1 MKKSILVLFPVL
13 VLAVLSM
20 AVYPAP
26 PKAKSVKYSKKVDAI
41 IKAKC
46 YGCHNSEGK
55 AKKAMAKLK
64 WDELTGLAQAKQLEK
79 MKNIA
84 GVLEKGNMPPA
95 RMLEKKP
102 EMKLTDKETAIL
114 KKWSAKYSRKLS
126 K

>member
-1 MKKSILVLFPVL
+1 
-13 VLAVLSM
+13 M

-26 PKAKSVKYSKKVDAI
+26 PKAKSVKYSKKVDAV

-46 YGCHNSEGK
+46 FGCHNSEGK

-64 WDELTGLAQAKQLEK
+64 WDELTGLDQAEQLEK
-79 MKNIA
+79 MKNIV
-84 GVLEKGNMPPA
+84 GVLEKGSMPPA
-95 RMLEKKP
+95 RMVEKKP

>member
-26 PKAKSVKYSKKVDAI
+26 PKPKSVKYSKKVDAV

-64 WDELTGLAQAKQLEK
+64 WDELTGLDQAMQLEK
-79 MKNIA
+79 MKKISA
-84 GVLEKGNMPPA
+84 VLVKGAMPPA
-95 RMLEKKP
+95 RMVEKKP

-114 KKWSAKYSRKLS
+114 KKWSAKYTRKLS